1 MRSSLIQDFGR
12 RVTLTRERI
21 IKQIEEEKIASLQVP
36 RTLSFK
42 KPSNSAAD
50 YDSANVDNTVEIEE
64 EEYCAI
70 CYTNVVIP
78 VGKSIPPFDK
88 TTIEFEC

>member
-1 MRSSLIQDFGR
+1 MS
-12 RVTLTRERI
+12 
-21 IKQIEEEKIASLQVP
+21 ALQVP

-42 KPSNSAAD
+42 KPNFSAD
-50 YDSANVDNTVEIEE
+50 HDSANVESASEIEE

-78 VGKSIPPFDK
+78 AGNSIPPFDK